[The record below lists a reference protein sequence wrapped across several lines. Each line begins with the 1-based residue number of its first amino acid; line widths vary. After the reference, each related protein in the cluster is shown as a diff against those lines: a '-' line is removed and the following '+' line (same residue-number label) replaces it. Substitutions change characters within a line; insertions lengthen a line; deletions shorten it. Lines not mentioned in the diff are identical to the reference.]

1 MARSRRITLGVAVL
15 ALAPWAGA
23 QEPPGHTHPPGTPAH
38 EHPAEPVRMT
48 MDELHQ
54 HGGVPPGWHF
64 TMPPGDP
71 KEGRAVFVKLECY
84 SCHAVKGESFPT
96 AAKGAEDVGPELT
109 GMGSHHPAEYLA
121 ESLVNPNAVIVT
133 GAGYTGSDG
142 LSRMPDYGDVLTVR
156 QLIDL
161 VAYIKSLTA
170 DHGGMPMPAG
180 TMPMPSGAMPHGHGA
195 PSPPKTTP

>member
-1 MARSRRITLGVAVL
+1 
-15 ALAPWAGA
+15 
-23 QEPPGHTHPPGTPAH
+23 
-38 EHPAEPVRMT
+38 MT

-71 KEGRAVFVKLECY
+71 KEGRAVFVTLECY
-84 SCHAVKGESFPT
+84 ACHAVKGESFPT

-109 GMGSHHPAEYLA
+109 GMGSHHPTEYLA

-195 PSPPKTTP
+195 TNPPKTTP

>member
-1 MARSRRITLGVAVL
+1 
-15 ALAPWAGA
+15 
-23 QEPPGHTHPPGTPAH
+23 
-38 EHPAEPVRMT
+38 
-48 MDELHQ
+48 
-54 HGGVPPGWHF
+54 
-64 TMPPGDP
+64 
-71 KEGRAVFVKLECY
+71 
-84 SCHAVKGESFPT
+84 VKGESFPT

-109 GMGSHHPAEYLA
+109 GMGSHHPPEYLA
-121 ESLVNPNAVIVT
+121 ESLVNPNAVIVS
-133 GAGYTGSDG
+133 GPGYTGSDG

-195 PSPPKTTP
+195 TNPPKTTP